1 MTRIVNF
8 LHLLPTILGWGGG
21 GVVVERR
28 LGNFIRKISR
38 YYTIT
43 KMSYKSI
50 ESISNSVGV
59 KFKETVTKNLDIYIY
74 YVP

>member
-1 MTRIVNF
+1 
-8 LHLLPTILGWGGG
+8 
-21 GVVVERR
+21 
-28 LGNFIRKISR
+28 
-38 YYTIT
+38 
-43 KMSYKSI
+43 MSYKSI